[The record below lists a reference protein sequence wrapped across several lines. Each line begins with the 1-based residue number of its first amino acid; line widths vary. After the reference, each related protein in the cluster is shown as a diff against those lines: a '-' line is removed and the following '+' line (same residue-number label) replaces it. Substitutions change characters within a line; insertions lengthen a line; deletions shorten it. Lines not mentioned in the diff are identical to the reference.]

1 MPKDNIFSVLNFIYL
16 VGVYMAE
23 LHFLENE
30 IIVSKTDT
38 SGKITYGNELF
49 LKLSGYPEKDILHKP
64 HNIVRHP
71 DMPKIIFKLLWD
83 TLKQGKEIYAYVI
96 NKSKN
101 GDYYWVLAN
110 VTPSYDN
117 NGKVIGYYSVR
128 RKPTK
133 EAMDVIQPLYRQL
146 LNAEKSGG
154 VSASEKIV
162 AELLEKNGGR
172 YDKFILS
179 F

>member
-1 MPKDNIFSVLNFIYL
+1 
-16 VGVYMAE
+16 MAE
-23 LHFLENE
+23 LKFNENE

-38 SGKITYGNELF
+38 TGKITYGNELF
-49 LKLSGYPEKDILHKP
+49 LKLAGYAEKDILHKP

-83 TLKQGKEIYAYVI
+83 TLKQGKEIYAYVV
-96 NKSKN
+96 NKSKG
-101 GDYYWVLAN
+101 GDYYWVFAN

-117 NGKVIGYYSVR
+117 SGKVVGYYSVR
-128 RKPTK
+128 RKPTEK
-133 EAMDVIQPLYRQL
+133 ALNIIKPLYKQL
-146 LNAEKSGG
+146 LNAEQSGG
-154 VSASEKIV
+154 IAASEKIV
-162 AELLEKNGGR
+162 NELLAKNGGR

>member
-1 MPKDNIFSVLNFIYL
+1 
-16 VGVYMAE
+16 MAE
-23 LHFLENE
+23 LKFSENE

-38 SGKITYGNELF
+38 KGKITYGNSLF
-49 LKLSGYPEKDILHKP
+49 LKLAGYAEADILHKP

-83 TLKQGKEIYAYVI
+83 YLQAKKEIYAYVI

-117 NGKVIGYYSVR
+117 DGRVVGYYSVR
-128 RKPTK
+128 RKPSDK
-133 EAMDVIQPLYRQL
+133 ALGIIKPLYQKL
-146 LNAEKSGG
+146 LAAEKSGG
-154 VSASEKIV
+154 ITASEKIFN
-162 AELLEKNGGR
+162 ELLAKNGGR

>member
-1 MPKDNIFSVLNFIYL
+1 MS
-16 VGVYMAE
+16 E
-23 LHFLENE
+23 LKFLETE

-38 SGKITYGNELF
+38 KGKITYGNELF
-49 LKLSGYPEKDILHKP
+49 LKLAGYKESDIIGQP

-71 DMPKIIFKLLWD
+71 DMPKVIFKLLWD
-83 TLKQGKEIYAYVI
+83 YLQDKKEIYAYVV

-117 NGKVIGYYSVR
+117 AHKVIGYYSVR
-128 RKPTK
+128 RKPTQ
-133 EAMDVIQPLYRQL
+133 EALSIIKPLYKKL
-146 LNAEKSGG
+146 LSAEKTGG
-154 VSASEKIV
+154 INASQKILNDLI
-162 AELLEKNGGR
+162 EQNGGR
-172 YDKFILS
+172 YDQFILS